1 MADRVPSAPTPT
13 AVAADADALAAHVGV
28 AFIRSAVA
36 PLHTEPRVSSAQT
49 SQRLAGH
56 PVYVLEERGD
66 WLRVRGLD
74 DYEGWVH
81 RGYLMPVAEYGPVAP
96 VPPGGEFALT
106 FVPRVSLGARVR
118 SPRGGPRAL
127 PLGAWLDVDEEVEEG
142 SAVPLDVLARRFPA
156 EPDAIIQSAAT
167 LFAGTRYEWGGITP
181 WGADCSGFVQS
192 VFGLHG
198 VALPRDAWQQA
209 LEGTDAGR
217 DVAALRA
224 ADLLFFS
231 ERPDGRVTHV
241 GIALGGPR
249 MAHVA
254 LGRGGFSVERL
265 DDSEDPYVVTLVG
278 RLTGARRVL

>member
-1 MADRVPSAPTPT
+1 MADRVPSAPAPST
-13 AVAADADALAAHVGV
+13 VAADVDALATHVGV

-81 RGYLMPVAEYGPVAP
+81 RGYLMQVAEYGTVTP
-96 VPPGGEFALT
+96 VPPGGEFALAY
-106 FVPRVSLGARVR
+106 VPRVSLGARVR
-118 SPRGGPRAL
+118 SARGGSRAL

-142 SAVPLDVLARRFPA
+142 SALPLDALVRRYPA
-156 EPDAIIQSAAT
+156 EPDAVIQSAAT
-167 LFAGTRYEWGGITP
+167 LFAGTRYEWGGVTP

-198 VALPRDAWQQA
+198 VSLPRDAWQQA
-209 LEGTDAGR
+209 LEGSDAGR
-217 DVAALRA
+217 DLAALRP

-241 GIALGGPR
+241 GVALGGLR

-254 LGRGGFSVERL
+254 LGRGGFNIERL
-265 DDSEDPYVVTLVG
+265 DDGGDAYVVQLVG
-278 RLTGARRVL
+278 RFTGARRVL

>member
-1 MADRVPSAPTPT
+1 MSDSTPAALAP
-13 AVAADADALAAHVGV
+13 ADANAAEPIGVGFV
-28 AFIRSAVA
+28 RSAVA
-36 PLHTEPRVSSAQT
+36 PLHAEPRVSSAQT

-74 DYEGWVH
+74 DYEGWLH
-81 RGYLMPVAEYGPVAP
+81 RGYLMQIAEHGTVAP
-96 VPPGGEFALT
+96 APPGGEFALT
-106 FVPRVSLGARVR
+106 YVPRVSLGARVR
-118 SPRGGPRAL
+118 SARHGPRSL
-127 PLGAWLDVDEEVEEG
+127 PLGAWLDPDEEVEEG
-142 SAVPLDVLARRFPA
+142 SAVPLDGLARRFPA
-156 EPDAIIQSAAT
+156 QPDAIIQSAAT
-167 LFAGTRYEWGGITP
+167 LFAGTRYEWGGVTP

-209 LEGTDAGR
+209 LEGRDAGR
-217 DVAALRA
+217 DVAALHP

-241 GIALGGPR
+241 GVALGGLR

-254 LGRGGFSVERL
+254 LGRGGFNVERL
-265 DDSEDPYVVTLVG
+265 DDADDPYVVTLIG
-278 RLTGARRVL
+278 RFTGARRVL

>member
-1 MADRVPSAPTPT
+1 MADRIPSAPAPST
-13 AVAADADALAAHVGV
+13 ATAAADALAAHVGV

-66 WLRVRGLD
+66 WLHVRGLD

-81 RGYLMPVAEYGPVAP
+81 RGYLMPVAEHGPVAP

-106 FVPRVSLGARVR
+106 YVPRVSLGARVR
-118 SPRGGPRAL
+118 SSRGGTRAL
-127 PLGAWLDVDEEVEEG
+127 PLGAWLDVDEEIEEG
-142 SAVPLDVLARRFPA
+142 SAMSLDVLGRRFPA

-198 VALPRDAWQQA
+198 VSLPRDAWQQA
-209 LEGTDAGR
+209 LEGSDAGR
-217 DVAALRA
+217 DLAALRP

-241 GIALGGPR
+241 GVALGGLR

-254 LGRGGFSVERL
+254 LGRGGFNVERL
-265 DDSEDPYVVTLVG
+265 DDGEDSYVVTLTARFV
-278 RLTGARRVL
+278 GARRVI